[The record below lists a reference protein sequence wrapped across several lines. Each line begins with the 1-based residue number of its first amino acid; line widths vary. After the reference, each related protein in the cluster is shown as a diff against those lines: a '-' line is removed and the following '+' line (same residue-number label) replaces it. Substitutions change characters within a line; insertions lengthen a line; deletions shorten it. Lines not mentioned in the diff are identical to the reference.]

1 VGLGPKTNSQF
12 KFGKVEAILS
22 KLARTGIN
30 LTLEDELHELKGSL
44 SEYMNIKFKVPG
56 PILLEKYILIA
67 IREYHF
73 SGLIS
78 GANILSKKYMGP
90 ITSYI

>member
-1 VGLGPKTNSQF
+1 
-12 KFGKVEAILS
+12 
-22 KLARTGIN
+22 
-30 LTLEDELHELKGSL
+30 
-44 SEYMNIKFKVPG
+44 MNIKFKVPG
-56 PILLEKYILIA
+56 PILLEKKILIA